1 MNRALALLLCIAIA
15 APGCATARM
24 SSSRF
29 VQQTPTP
36 VVDRDL
42 LTAYIKGLPIGTKVR
57 VSVAGG
63 DTVRGTLM
71 KASDESVTVL
81 RRTRIPEPPVDIP
94 VEKVRGIEPE
104 TSDSVA
110 RAVGIGVATGAAAG
124 LGVFLLLLA
133 IYAGD

>member
-1 MNRALALLLCIAIA
+1 
-15 APGCATARM
+15 M

-63 DTVRGTLM
+63 DIVRGTLM

-94 VEKVRGIEPE
+94 VAKVRGIEPE